1 MGLVFS
7 ISNFFI
13 TKMSL
18 ANKWMR
24 KKNSDFMKISQPL
37 NLYEMTL
44 AAAVTCTSF
53 GTWKFRTFQNFGK
66 YTRPRECREE
76 HSFQW
81 VSKELKF
88 RFESLL
94 LQLPKLKKRSR
105 STKKF
110 WWLLEVLLS
119 SLKNLLNMFLD
130 FLTPLAPY
138 GRTTK
143 PWLKSAQELLVW
155 LPQVIYK
162 PHCCILL
169 LRTPLPQWK

>member
-1 MGLVFS
+1 M
-7 ISNFFI
+7 
-13 TKMSL
+13 
-18 ANKWMR
+18 
-24 KKNSDFMKISQPL
+24 SQPL

-88 RFESLL
+88 SFESLL

-143 PWLKSAQELLVW
+143 PWLKSHCKYLRPHYDGIAAIHRTSTMIACSW
-155 LPQVIYK
+155 LITVHGSNSQDQK
-162 PHCCILL
+162 
-169 LRTPLPQWK
+169 